1 MHNLWFYLVV
11 GLASVLLGMLGVVF
25 PKALAWLKAHTK
37 NVRYAG
43 ALARLAELTATVVL
57 ELNQTVVDQL
67 KRDSKWDK
75 AEAAKIKELAL
86 AKIKS
91 YLGRAGLAELC
102 EVLGLDPKLV
112 DDLIGSYI
120 EAQVLEAQTEVLEA
134 QTEPAA

>member
-1 MHNLWFYLVV
+1 MSNLWFYLAL
-11 GLASVLLGMLGVVF
+11 GLASGLLGLLGLIF
-25 PKALAWLKAHTK
+25 PKALAWLRAHTK
-37 NVRYAG
+37 NLRYAG
-43 ALARLAELTATVVL
+43 ALARLAELTVKVVL

-67 KRDSKWDK
+67 KKDGKWNK
-75 AEAAKIKELAL
+75 EEATKIKEVAL

-120 EAQVLEAQTEVLEA
+120 EAQVLEAQTE
-134 QTEPAA
+134 PAA